1 MTKDRIKEL
10 ALEAADKYNSESY
23 RSDPPFKTL
32 HEAWEFQIECI
43 EQALQTCEA
52 EVREEYK
59 YLFKLMQYD
68 QAFISGQDWREPCL
82 LMNDTFGFATADA
95 EPFEI
100 NESKVLW
107 ELYEK
112 HGESGLIV
120 WVSLRRNIKPIIK
133 MANFEEIVNEIR
145 KGTDE
150 EA

>member
-1 MTKDRIKEL
+1 MTNREIAERL
-10 ALEAADKYNSESY
+10 REFLGITEN
-23 RSDPPFKTL
+23 FKL
-32 HEAWEFQIECI
+32 QEGFRDGWIEEVQEEI
-43 EQALQTCEA
+43 EQVLKALEA

-112 HGESGLIV
+112 YGESGLIV
-120 WVSLRRNIKPIIK
+120 WASLRRDCKPIIK
-133 MANFEEIVNEIR
+133 VANFEQIANEIR
-145 KGTDE
+145 TKE
-150 EA
+150 MK